1 SALAAVL
8 NGGASQELFA
18 QAVQDGSPRFF
29 DYSRTK
35 AQARL
40 PLSVAPSFLTIVS
53 TRLDLPLTDAQVS
66 AGGGAGTV
74 NLTLQFKQGNT
85 TVKQTWANVPAAAGA
100 LRAVLRGDVA
110 SYPYQPAPGDPWAL
124 ALSTAGVSGN
134 MLFFASASASPTG
147 TSISILPG
155 STADKV
161 DVKLVFMDA
170 GTSKTVTWN

>member
-1 SALAAVL
+1 
-8 NGGASQELFA
+8 
-18 QAVQDGSPRFF
+18 
-29 DYSRTK
+29 
-35 AQARL
+35 
-40 PLSVAPSFLTIVS
+40 LTE
-53 TRLDLPLTDAQVS
+53 AQVS

-85 TVKQTWANVPAAAGA
+85 TVKQTWTNVPAAAGA
-100 LRAVLRGDVA
+100 LRPVLRGDVA

-124 ALSTAGVSGN
+124 ALSPAGVSGN

-155 STADKV
+155 STANKV

-170 GTSKTVTWN
+170 GTPKTVTWKDLSANSGVLAKALLALPQFTAVFPVVSAGNSGAPVAVGQESN